1 MCVWF
6 CMGMHTFAISSEL
19 RPARA
24 VRAGGRGQDKAEL
37 ARHAPGRYAGQHPFT
52 I

>member
-19 RPARA
+19 RPARSG
-24 VRAGGRGQDKAEL
+24 RGRGQDKAEL